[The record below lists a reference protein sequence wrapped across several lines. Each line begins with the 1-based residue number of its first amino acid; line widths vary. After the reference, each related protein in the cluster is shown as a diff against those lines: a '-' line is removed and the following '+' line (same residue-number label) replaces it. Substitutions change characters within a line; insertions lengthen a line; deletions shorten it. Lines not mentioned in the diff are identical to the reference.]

1 MIGTNLFM
9 AACMWLFL
17 PITYVT
23 MKNNLV
29 RKNNLILSV
38 TLPPEAAADEEVTAY
53 CDAFRKKLRTAF
65 WVLTIAL
72 LPAVFLPWASVSMM
86 WSMVWLLVALVGI
99 MWVYGKGFEGLKAIK
114 HRRGWVIPTAGQ
126 VVADLRP
133 MKLPK
138 RLKTGWFV
146 PPMILS

>member
-1 MIGTNLFM
+1 
-9 AACMWLFL
+9 
-17 PITYVT
+17 
-23 MKNNLV
+23 
-29 RKNNLILSV
+29 
-38 TLPPEAAADEEVTAY
+38 
-53 CDAFRKKLRTAF
+53 
-65 WVLTIAL
+65 
-72 LPAVFLPWASVSMM
+72 M

-114 HRRGWVIPTAGQ
+114 RRRGWVIPTAGQ

-146 PPMILS
+146 PPMILSVLPVISCFVDEWGDGWNHLLAMTA